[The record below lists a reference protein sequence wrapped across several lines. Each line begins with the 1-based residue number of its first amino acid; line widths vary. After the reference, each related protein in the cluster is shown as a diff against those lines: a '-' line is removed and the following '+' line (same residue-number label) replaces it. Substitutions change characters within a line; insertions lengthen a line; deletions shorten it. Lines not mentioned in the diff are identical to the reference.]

1 MIHLHNEECGESGGI
16 QYDNKIILHGCS
28 RFFVCISYNM
38 HHGAK
43 AEEKIINTNSR
54 RQSAIVAAVVVHF
67 VELISGTDA
76 PARFS

>member
-1 MIHLHNEECGESGGI
+1 MITKSF
-16 QYDNKIILHGCS
+16 LHGCS

-67 VELISGTDA
+67 VELIS
-76 PARFS
+76 